1 MNTLHLVL
9 KAKWYELIEQ
19 GDKLEEYREIKPYWE
34 KRLGVLYD
42 QIIFHYGYTNRKM
55 VFQCE
60 GVTIGEGK
68 QEWGAAPQ
76 NAIFRHQDR
85 ETAWMI
91 RIFDCHSN
99 NVQILKKS
107 TPSAVCT
114 QKGAQA

>member
-9 KAKWYELIEQ
+9 KSKWYELIEQ
-19 GDKLEEYREIKPYWE
+19 GEKLEEYREIKPYWE

-68 QEWGAAPQ
+68 PEWGAAP
-76 NAIFRHQDR
+76 
-85 ETAWMI
+85 
-91 RIFDCHSN
+91 
-99 NVQILKKS
+99 K
-107 TPSAVCT
+107 T
-114 QKGAQA
+114 QYFVIKIGKRLG